1 MTITLRATVDAV
13 MRTAATTVGR
23 TARLALLLATALG
36 LALMHTLGHT
46 GVRTDPHPAMTGMT
60 TAAAAGA
67 AEMLSAVV
75 TAAQPC
81 PDGHCDGHGGHGSG
95 AWSACLAILTGLA
108 VIVILLWL
116 LTAVRGGRLLPVPTV
131 VRALSPRAP
140 PDRTTGLTL
149 ASAAVLRI

>member
-1 MTITLRATVDAV
+1 VPVLSRAIVDAV
-13 MRTAATTVGR
+13 TRTVATTVGR
-23 TARLALLLATALG
+23 AARLALLLATVLG

-46 GVRTDPHPAMTGMT
+46 GVRADPHPAMTGMT
-60 TAAAAGA
+60 TTAAGA
-67 AEMLSAVV
+67 AGMLKAVV

-108 VIVILLWL
+108 VIVMLLWL
-116 LTAVRGGRLLPVPTV
+116 LTAVRGQRLLPVPTV
-131 VRALSPRAP
+131 LRALSPRAP
-140 PDRTTGLTL
+140 PERTTGLTL

>member
-1 MTITLRATVDAV
+1 MTS
-13 MRTAATTVGR
+13 TAATTVGR

-36 LALMHTLGHT
+36 LTLMHTLGHT
-46 GVRTDPHPAMTGMT
+46 GVRADPHPAMTGMS
-60 TAAAAGA
+60 TAVAADAAG
-67 AEMLSAVV
+67 MLSAVV

-108 VIVILLWL
+108 VIMMLLWL
-116 LTAVRGGRLLPVPTV
+116 LTAIGGHRLLPVPAV
-131 VRALSPRAP
+131 PRSLSPRAP
-140 PDRTTGLTL
+140 PDRTTGLIL

>member
-1 MTITLRATVDAV
+1 MT
-13 MRTAATTVGR
+13 RTAAITVGR

-46 GVRTDPHPAMTGMT
+46 GVRADSHPAMTGMST
-60 TAAAAGA
+60 TAAADVAG
-67 AEMLSAVV
+67 MLTTVV

-108 VIVILLWL
+108 VIVMLLWL
-116 LTAVRGGRLLPVPTV
+116 LTAVRGTRLLPVPAV
-131 VRALSPRAP
+131 LRALSPRAP

>member
-1 MTITLRATVDAV
+1 MDAV
-13 MRTAATTVGR
+13 TRAAATTVGHA
-23 TARLALLLATALG
+23 ARLALLLATALG

-46 GVRTDPHPAMTGMT
+46 GVRADAHPATTGMST
-60 TAAAAGA
+60 IPAGA
-67 AEMLSAVV
+67 PEMLSAAV

-108 VIVILLWL
+108 VIVMLLWL
-116 LTAVRGGRLLPVPTV
+116 LTAVRDHRLLPVPAV
-131 VRALSPRAP
+131 LRALSPRAP

>member
-1 MTITLRATVDAV
+1 MDAV
-13 MRTAATTVGR
+13 TRTAAITVGR
-23 TARLALLLATALG
+23 TARLALLLATAFG

-46 GVRTDPHPAMTGMT
+46 GVRTDPHPAMAGMST
-60 TAAAAGA
+60 TAAADVAG
-67 AEMLSAVV
+67 MLTAVV
-75 TAAQPC
+75 TAAQAC

-108 VIVILLWL
+108 VIVMLLWL
-116 LTAVRGGRLLPVPTV
+116 LTAVRGHRLLLVPAV
-131 VRALSPRAP
+131 SLRASSPRAP

>member
-1 MTITLRATVDAV
+1 MT
-13 MRTAATTVGR
+13 RTAATAVGR

-46 GVRTDPHPAMTGMT
+46 GIRTDPHPAMTGMST
-60 TAAAAGA
+60 TAAGA

-108 VIVILLWL
+108 VVVMLLWL
-116 LTAVRGGRLLPVPTV
+116 LTLVQGRRPLPAPAVL
-131 VRALSPRAP
+131 RAPSPRAP
-140 PDRTTGLTL
+140 PDRLTGLTL